1 MATQLI
7 LTVGTNPLPIWVAW
21 YHLKD
26 KLEQPVSVR
35 FVYTS
40 DTEDEKKRL
49 ERYCHG
55 ASFGRHIQ
63 TSSGNPGTVRRDI
76 RDRIVNS
83 LGDETTHLHIHYTG
97 GTKVMGVET
106 VSAVE
111 SGLPQNVNI
120 DTTYLDPRGS
130 RGPCILSRRRILV
143 GDTRKDID
151 AYLERIALL
160 NGFVVPP
167 FGAYPAL
174 TPPTNDQLR
183 SGRNF
188 LVTPGMQ
195 VPTHIPG
202 IANRG
207 DLFEYGTYAAFHDA
221 LDSVPKRPNYALFQ
235 GVHVRRTGVK
245 GARDF
250 ELDVVAVLGYQIVL
264 VSCSVV
270 TDSPMV
276 KLKAMEALHRAR
288 QLGGD
293 EARAVMLSR
302 TDRNNA
308 KIIEDELKDEM
319 GSASAPLQVW
329 GADKWSRLQTA
340 FTTYLR
346 DDLYW
351 G

>member
-7 LTVGTNPLPIWVAW
+7 LTVGTNPLPVWVAW
-21 YHLKD
+21 YHLRD
-26 KLEQPVSVR
+26 ILEQPVSVR

-40 DTEDEKKRL
+40 GTQDEKGRL
-49 ERYCHG
+49 EHHCQG

-63 TSSGNPGTVRRDI
+63 TSPGNPGTVRGDI
-76 RDRIVNS
+76 RSGILNG
-83 LGDETTHLHIHYTG
+83 LGEETTHLHIHYTG

-106 VSAVE
+106 VSAIE
-111 SGLPQNVNI
+111 SGLPENISI

-130 RGPCILSRRRILV
+130 RGPCILSRRKVLV
-143 GDTRKDID
+143 RDARTDID
-151 AYLERIALL
+151 ANLERIALL

-167 FGAYPAL
+167 FGKYPAL
-174 TPPTNDQLR
+174 RPPTNDQLK
-183 SGRNF
+183 SGRKF
-188 LVTPGMQ
+188 LGTPNMT
-195 VPTHIPG
+195 VPTRIPG
-202 IANRG
+202 ITTRG
-207 DLFEYGTYAAFHDA
+207 DLLEYGTYNAFRGA
-221 LDSVPKRPNYALFQ
+221 LGGVTRRPNYALFQ
-235 GVHVRRTGVK
+235 GVHVRRKGIK

-270 TDSPMV
+270 TDSPVV

-293 EARAVMLSR
+293 EARAVMLSG
-302 TDRNNA
+302 TNKVNA
-308 KIIEDELKDEM
+308 SIIEDELRDEI

-329 GADKWSRLQTA
+329 GADKWSQLQNA
-340 FTTYLR
+340 FAAYLR
-346 DDLYW
+346 NDLYW